1 MVNNSPN
8 QAKPLIASKKLTM
21 PRNDSRT
28 PADLRPLKFTRKFTN
43 HPAGSVLIEAGQ
55 TRVLCTV
62 TVTDSVPR
70 WCQGSGKGWLT
81 AEYAMLPGSVVG
93 RKQRE
98 HNRRDGRSVEI
109 QRLIGRALRAA
120 VDMRS
125 FPNVTLQVDC
135 DVLQADGGT
144 RCASICGA
152 MMALHDAANHLN
164 DTGKLKSW
172 PIKSWIAAVSVGH
185 VGGRSLLDLDYSE
198 DSTADVDMNVIATEN
213 NEIIEVQGTAEGEPF
228 SLDVHHELLAL
239 AMKGT
244 NDIIALMKDASA
256 EKIEA

>member
-1 MVNNSPN
+1 M
-8 QAKPLIASKKLTM
+8 T
-21 PRNDSRT
+21 RNDSRS
-28 PADLRPLKFTRKFTN
+28 PIDLRPLKFTRKFTN
-43 HPAGSVLIEAGQ
+43 HPAGSVLVEAGQ

-62 TVTDSVPR
+62 TVTESVPR
-70 WCQGSGKGWLT
+70 WRQGSGKGWLT

-98 HNRRDGRSVEI
+98 HNRRDGRSIEI

-125 FPNVTLQVDC
+125 FPSVTLQVDC

-152 MMALHDAANHLN
+152 MMALNDAMHYLN
-164 DTGKLKSW
+164 DAGKLKSW
-172 PIKSWIAAVSVGH
+172 PIKQWLSAVSVGH
-185 VGGRSLLDLDYSE
+185 VAGRALLDLDYSE

-213 NEIIEVQGTAEGEPF
+213 GELIEVQGTAEGEPF
-228 SLDVHHELLAL
+228 SIDVHHELLNL
-239 AMKGT
+239 AMSG
-244 NDIIALMKDASA
+244 NASIIEQMKATAVD
-256 EKIEA
+256 KIEA